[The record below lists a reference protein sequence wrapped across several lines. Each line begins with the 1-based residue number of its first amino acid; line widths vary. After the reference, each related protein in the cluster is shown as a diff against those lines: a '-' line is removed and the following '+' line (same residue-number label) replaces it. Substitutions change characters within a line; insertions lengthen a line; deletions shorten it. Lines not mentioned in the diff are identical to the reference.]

1 MLALG
6 HDSEWFEEVSG
17 LERGGFEV
25 EVLGEGEEL
34 ITRV

>member
-1 MLALG
+1 MVRRG
-6 HDSEWFEEVSG
+6 VVG